1 MSAVRRMR
9 ASARESEREETVT
22 ILDEIVAHK
31 RRDVERAKTVLSA
44 DELAERARATADP
57 VRRFRSTLLAA
68 PRPRVIAEIKRR
80 SPSRGEI
87 RSDFDPVAC
96 AQAYADAGAAA
107 ISVLT
112 DERYFGGRLEYLEA
126 VRRAIPLPLLRKD
139 FIVDPYQVDEARA
152 GGADAVLLIVAA
164 LTPAELRALRIRA
177 AGLGLDALV
186 EVHDAGQL
194 EAALAAGADLIGINN
209 RDLRTFEV
217 DLGVTERLAAA
228 IPEGVVAVAE
238 SGIFSAGDVERLEA
252 AGAQAFLVGEA
263 LMREED
269 IGVALRRLRRSA

>member
-1 MSAVRRMR
+1 MSAARRMC
-9 ASARESEREETVT
+9 ASDDETGGENAVT

-31 RRDVERAKTVLSA
+31 RREVERARAALPA
-44 DELAERARATADP
+44 DEQAERARTAADP
-57 VRRFRSTLLAA
+57 VRGFRSALLAG

-87 RSDFDPVAC
+87 RADFDPVAC
-96 AQAYADAGAAA
+96 AQAYADAGAVA

-112 DERYFGGRLEYLEA
+112 DERYFGGRLDFLGA
-126 VRRAIPLPLLRKD
+126 VRRAVPLPLLRKD

-152 GGADAVLLIVAA
+152 GGADAVLLIAAA
-164 LTPAELRALRIRA
+164 LEPAELCALRERA

-186 EVHDAGQL
+186 EVHDGEEL
-194 EAALAAGADLIGINN
+194 RAALAAGADLVGINN

-217 DLGVTERLAAA
+217 DLGVTERLVAA

-238 SGIFSAGDVERLEA
+238 SGIFSAGDVERLEV

-269 IGVALRRLRRSA
+269 IGLALRRLRRSA

>member
-1 MSAVRRMR
+1 
-9 ASARESEREETVT
+9 
-22 ILDEIVAHK
+22 
-31 RRDVERAKTVLSA
+31 
-44 DELAERARATADP
+44 
-57 VRRFRSTLLAA
+57 
-68 PRPRVIAEIKRR
+68 VIAEIKRR

-96 AQAYADAGAAA
+96 ALAYADAGAAA

-126 VRRAIPLPLLRKD
+126 VRRVVPLPLLRKD
-139 FIVDPYQVDEARA
+139 FIIDPYQLDEARA
-152 GGADAVLLIVAA
+152 GGADAVLLIAAA
-164 LTPAELRALRIRA
+164 LTSAELCALRERA

-186 EVHDAGQL
+186 EVHDSGQL
-194 EAALAAGADLIGINN
+194 QAALAAGADLIGINN

-252 AGAQAFLVGEA
+252 AGARAFLVGEA

-269 IGVALRRLRRSA
+269 IGIALRRLRRSASA

>member
-1 MSAVRRMR
+1 MRWMR
-9 ASARESEREETVT
+9 ASARESEREKSVT

-31 RRDVERAKTVLSA
+31 RREVERAKTVLSA

-126 VRRAIPLPLLRKD
+126 VRRAIPLPLLRTD

-164 LTPAELRALRIRA
+164 LTPAELRALRVRA
-177 AGLGLDALV
+177 AGLGLDTLV

-194 EAALAAGADLIGINN
+194 EAALAAGADWIGINN

-217 DLGVTERLAAA
+217 DLGVTDRLAAA